1 MKKISIFAAFLL
13 AIPLVLSAQLIT
25 SAELK
30 EEIKSNNKLVILGI
44 DDAGGKIPNS
54 RAIEYKSV
62 RDKDDN
68 VQDAKLFEA
77 LMQREGVNNDS
88 KVVIVESGKGYGSFH
103 PAARLYWTFKYFGHD
118 NVYLLSG
125 GLQDWVDMGGE
136 VTEDRPKRARG
147 NFTAKTPR
155 SDIYASTEQVKA
167 ALGKQT
173 IVDARPFANY
183 IGVDKPAVAK
193 QNGHIDGAKAAP
205 LNIYFKTGT
214 VLHDKEKLA
223 ALFDG
228 LNIDMSKE
236 SIVYCNTG
244 SFAAVG
250 WYVMQEVL
258 GKKVRMYDGS
268 MKEWDG
274 AVSTQLQN

>member
-1 MKKISIFAAFLL
+1 MKKIQFIATLLL
-13 AIPLVLSAQLIT
+13 AIPLALSAQLI
-25 SAELK
+25 SAADLQKELGSK
-30 EEIKSNNKLVILGI
+30 NLVILGL
-44 DDAGGKIPNS
+44 DDAGAKIPGS
-54 RAIEYKSV
+54 RAIEYKNV

-103 PAARLYWTFKYFGHD
+103 PAARLYWTFKYFGFD
-118 NVYLLSG
+118 NVYILNG
-125 GLQDWVDMGGE
+125 GLQEWTIAGGAISDE
-136 VTEDRPKRARG
+136 RPKRARG
-147 NFTAKTPR
+147 NFKAKEPR
-155 SDIYASTEQVKA
+155 AEIYASTEQVKA
-167 ALGKQT
+167 AVGKQT

-183 IGVDKPAVAK
+183 MGVEKPGVAK

-205 LNIYFKTGT
+205 LTDYFKSGS
-214 VLHDKEKLA
+214 VLHSKENLA
-223 ALFDG
+223 AFFEG

-250 WYVMQEVL
+250 WYVMHEML

-274 AVSTQLQN
+274 PVATALQN